1 MTEVYMEANYGTS
14 GDGYYEIVTV
24 WDDTPDAE
32 LNRKEQQAKKDYK
45 YLVTYASEDLTDD
58 TVF

>member
-1 MTEVYMEANYGTS
+1 MGTS

-32 LNRKEQQAKKDYK
+32 LNRKEQAGEER
-45 YLVTYASEDLTDD
+45 L
-58 TVF
+58 